1 MPLPLALPAQ
11 RRDLDSPA
19 GRLSLYCARPEGV
32 GGGLPPLLL
41 VHSVNAAGSAAEVAP
56 LFAHYRQ
63 HRAVYALE
71 LPGFGF
77 SVRSDRPYT
86 VRLMTDALQWALA

>member
-19 GRLSLYCARPEGV
+19 GRLSLYCAQPEDLSA
-32 GGGLPPLLL
+32 GLPPLLL

-56 LFAHYRQ
+56 LFAHYRKQ
-63 HRAVYALE
+63 RAVYALE
-71 LPGFGF
+71 
-77 SVRSDRPYT
+77 S
-86 VRLMTDALQWALA
+86 LMATQIPPLMATSNSPTLSAA